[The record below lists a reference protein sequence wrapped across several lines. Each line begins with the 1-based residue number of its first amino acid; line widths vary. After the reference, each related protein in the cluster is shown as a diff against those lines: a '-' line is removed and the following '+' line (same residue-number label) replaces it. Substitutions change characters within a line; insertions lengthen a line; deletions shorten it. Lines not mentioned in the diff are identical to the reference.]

1 MTYYDNTASASNGAV
16 IAHKINDED
25 VSLPEYDAALK
36 EYKDKYTE
44 MLGRKYTFGSET
56 IDYAIQCSESWGA
69 VLNSQQKES
78 CKGTR
83 VEMVTNYGRI
93 VLLLY
98 DETPLHRDNF
108 IKLATNRVF
117 DGLLFHRV
125 IEKFMIQGGDP
136 TSKDAEPG
144 KMLGDGTLGYN
155 VPAEFRPELFHKRGA
170 LCAAR
175 EGDMVN
181 PKKESSASQFYIVQG
196 RVWNTEELDNLQK
209 RMKREIS
216 AEQRDVYTTI
226 GGTPFLD
233 GEYTVFGEVIEGME
247 VVDKIAAVKCD
258 KNDRP
263 LEDVRI
269 EKVIVI
275 KK

>member
-1 MTYYDNTASASNGAV
+1 MKKLYFLAFF
-16 IAHKINDED
+16 
-25 VSLPEYDAALK
+25 LFAAF
-36 EYKDKYTE
+36 
-44 MLGRKYTFGSET
+44 LGNS
-56 IDYAIQCSESWGA
+56 Q
-69 VLNSQQKES
+69 VLVKQQKES
-78 CKGTR
+78 FKGTR

-155 VPAEFRPELFHKRGA
+155 IPAEFRPELFHKRGA

>member
-1 MTYYDNTASASNGAV
+1 MKKLYFLAFF
-16 IAHKINDED
+16 
-25 VSLPEYDAALK
+25 LFAAF
-36 EYKDKYTE
+36 
-44 MLGRKYTFGSET
+44 LGNS
-56 IDYAIQCSESWGA
+56 Q
-69 VLNSQQKES
+69 VLVKQQKES
-78 CKGTR
+78 HKGTR

-216 AEQRDVYTTI
+216 AEQRDVYTTL

-233 GEYTVFGEVIEGME
+233 GEYTVFGEVIEGMD

>member
-1 MTYYDNTASASNGAV
+1 MKKLYFLAFF
-16 IAHKINDED
+16 
-25 VSLPEYDAALK
+25 LFAAF
-36 EYKDKYTE
+36 
-44 MLGRKYTFGSET
+44 LGNS
-56 IDYAIQCSESWGA
+56 Q
-69 VLNSQQKES
+69 VLVKQQKES
-78 CKGTR
+78 HKGTR

-136 TSKDAEPG
+136 TSKGAEPG

-155 VPAEFRPELFHKRGA
+155 IPAEFRPELFHKRGA

-216 AEQRDVYTTI
+216 AEQRDVYTSL

>member
-1 MTYYDNTASASNGAV
+1 MKKLYFLAFF
-16 IAHKINDED
+16 
-25 VSLPEYDAALK
+25 LFAAF
-36 EYKDKYTE
+36 
-44 MLGRKYTFGSET
+44 LGNS
-56 IDYAIQCSESWGA
+56 Q
-69 VLNSQQKES
+69 VLVKQQKES
-78 CKGTR
+78 YKGTR

-108 IKLATNRVF
+108 INLATNRVF

-136 TSKDAEPG
+136 TSKGAEPG

-155 VPAEFRPELFHKRGA
+155 IPAEFRPELFHKRGA

-209 RMKREIS
+209 RMKREIP
-216 AEQRDVYTTI
+216 AEQRDVYTTL

>member
-1 MTYYDNTASASNGAV
+1 MKKLYFLAFF
-16 IAHKINDED
+16 
-25 VSLPEYDAALK
+25 LFAAF
-36 EYKDKYTE
+36 
-44 MLGRKYTFGSET
+44 LGNS
-56 IDYAIQCSESWGA
+56 Q
-69 VLNSQQKES
+69 VLVKQQKES
-78 CKGTR
+78 HKGTR

-93 VLLLY
+93 ALLLY

-155 VPAEFRPELFHKRGA
+155 IPAEFRPELFHKRGA

>member
-1 MTYYDNTASASNGAV
+1 MKKLYFLAFF
-16 IAHKINDED
+16 
-25 VSLPEYDAALK
+25 LFAAF
-36 EYKDKYTE
+36 
-44 MLGRKYTFGSET
+44 LG
-56 IDYAIQCSESWGA
+56 
-69 VLNSQQKES
+69 NSQVPVKQQKES
-78 CKGTR
+78 FKGTR

-155 VPAEFRPELFHKRGA
+155 IPAEFRPELFHKRGA

>member
-1 MTYYDNTASASNGAV
+1 MKKLYFLAFF
-16 IAHKINDED
+16 
-25 VSLPEYDAALK
+25 LFAAF
-36 EYKDKYTE
+36 
-44 MLGRKYTFGSET
+44 LGNS
-56 IDYAIQCSESWGA
+56 Q
-69 VLNSQQKES
+69 VLVKQQKES
-78 CKGTR
+78 FKGTR

-209 RMKREIS
+209 RMKREIP